1 MTRATP
7 LMNNFIFYPVFVL
20 ITALLYVPSYWAY
33 FAFSGRNFSPCKFW
47 AVAIYNIFCGSI
59 HVFFVQDGALLFLGR
74 VDNTVMGWISLVMI
88 FVYAFTLPAN
98 WDRKSWFSRK

>member
-33 FAFSGRNFSPCKFW
+33 FAFSGRNFSPASFGQLLSTTYS
-47 AVAIYNIFCGSI
+47 VDLYM
-59 HVFFVQDGALLFLGR
+59 FFVQDGTLLFLGR

-98 WDRKSWFSRK
+98 WDKTLVFHRK